1 MLAGLVD
8 LKHLRTRSFVQVEA
22 HLTPRCQTGSTHRGA
37 LQKLVAAA
45 DRGRDQ
51 TRPGGELVP
60 GDHLLLEAEDRPVV
74 DTLHEGCDAQPEPHH
89 QHNWYVVLRSGGE
102 LMIKNERQYK
112 ITRSRADD
120 VRNTIGEL
128 QRTPLPDGLQPE
140 MRELQL
146 DALRGTLGDLEV
158 ELAEY
163 DALHDAT
170 LIEAT
175 GIEQLPTALIRARI
189 ACGLTQR
196 QLAERVGLQEQAIQR
211 YEATDYAGVSF
222 ARLVEIAEALELTIH
237 YAVRLNQAG

>member
-1 MLAGLVD
+1 
-8 LKHLRTRSFVQVEA
+8 
-22 HLTPRCQTGSTHRGA
+22 
-37 LQKLVAAA
+37 
-45 DRGRDQ
+45 
-51 TRPGGELVP
+51 
-60 GDHLLLEAEDRPVV
+60 
-74 DTLHEGCDAQPEPHH
+74 
-89 QHNWYVVLRSGGE
+89 
-102 LMIKNERQYK
+102 MIKNERQYK
-112 ITRSRADD
+112 ITRNRADV

-128 QRTPLPDGLQPE
+128 QRMPLPDGLQPE
-140 MRELQL
+140 MRELQF
-146 DALRGTLGDLEV
+146 DALRGTL
-158 ELAEY
+158 

-237 YAVRLNQAG
+237 YDVRLTQAS

>member
-1 MLAGLVD
+1 MVNARESSSSTWRSSNHD
-8 LKHLRTRSFVQVEA
+8 QERTAVQD
-22 HLTPRCQTGSTHRGA
+22 HPQPQRRGTQHHRR
-37 LQKLVAAA
+37 AAA
-45 DRGRDQ
+45 
-51 TRPGGELVP
+51 L
-60 GDHLLLEAEDRPVV
+60 A
-74 DTLHEGCDAQPEPHH
+74 
-89 QHNWYVVLRSGGE
+89 
-102 LMIKNERQYK
+102 
-112 ITRSRADD
+112 
-120 VRNTIGEL
+120 
-128 QRTPLPDGLQPE
+128 
-140 MRELQL
+140 
-146 DALRGTLGDLEV
+146 DALRGTLGDLEA

-237 YAVRLNQAG
+237 YDVRLTEAS